1 MRHPGPFVLVA
12 AFIAVLLTGCS
23 KPTYPVRTYQM
34 GEKVSL
40 GHIIY
45 TVFET
50 QWLTQAGEPPD
61 VRMPQNRF
69 FLVRMSASNSS
80 GADVIVPNLTVE
92 DDRGNSYPELSNGE
106 GIPQWIGFLR
116 AVHPAD
122 AVSGNLLFDCP
133 PGHYKLKI
141 SDEDGERIAF
151 VDIPLNFT
159 NETPDVTVPGS
170 DKKKD
175 DAPSMFPNRK

>member
-1 MRHPGPFVLVA
+1 
-12 AFIAVLLTGCS
+12 
-23 KPTYPVRTYQM
+23 M

-40 GHIIY
+40 VHIIY

-50 QWLTQAGEPPD
+50 QWLTQAGEAPN

-80 GADVIVPNLTVE
+80 GTDVIVPSLVVQ
-92 DDRGNSYPELSNGE
+92 DDQGNTYPEQSNGE

-116 AVHPAD
+116 AVHPAESV
-122 AVSGNLLFDCP
+122 AGNLLFDCP
-133 PGHYKLKI
+133 PAHYKLKI
-141 SDEDGERIAF
+141 TDEDGERTAF
-151 VDIPLNFT
+151 IDIPLNFT
-159 NETPDVTVPGS
+159 NETPEVPVPGG

-175 DAPSMFPNRK
+175 EGPPMFPNRK